1 MTTDGHTSLADVHAI
16 AAAVADVLAERG
28 LVVPAGAGSSA
39 RVLNVAEVARLLG
52 RRPAWVYEHAA
63 ELGAFRFGNGPKAR
77 IGFDLLTI
85 EEWKRQRQIGRP
97 SSRATNRRRPA
108 KGRAGANLI
117 PYEGSGQGA

>member
-1 MTTDGHTSLADVHAI
+1 MTEDEPSPHDDVRALAE
-16 AAAVADVLAERG
+16 AVADVLADRG
-28 LVVPAGAGSSA
+28 MVVPAGAGSSA

-85 EEWKRQRQIGRP
+85 EEWKRQRQIGRT

-117 PYEGSGQGA
+117 PYEGPGQGA

>member
-1 MTTDGHTSLADVHAI
+1 MTTDGHATLADVHAI

-85 EEWKRQRQIGRP
+85 EQWKRQRQIGRP

>member
-1 MTTDGHTSLADVHAI
+1 MTTDGHATLADVHAI

>member
-1 MTTDGHTSLADVHAI
+1 MTEDESSPHDDVRALAE
-16 AAAVADVLAERG
+16 AVADVLADRG
-28 LVVPAGAGSSA
+28 MVVPVGAGSSA

-63 ELGAFRFGNGPKAR
+63 ELGAFRFGDGPKAR

-85 EEWKRQRQIGRP
+85 EEWKRQRQIGRTSP
-97 SSRATNRRRPA
+97 RITNRRRPA

-117 PYEGSGQGA
+117 PYEGSGKGA